1 MPRVP
6 VSKLQV
12 QVAQAVNLIGY
23 TGGIKAQTGRFHST
37 LIVKS
42 IRLGLF
48 FILCFDGGIGVTLVG
63 IVMGSDSDLK
73 LMEQAIKML
82 EEFEIPFEVVISS
95 AHRAP
100 LQTAKYAESAEE
112 RGLEVIIAAAGA
124 AAHLPGV
131 IAASTPLPV
140 IGVPVKSGALSGL
153 DALYAIVQMPAGIP
167 VATVGVDG
175 AKNAAILAA
184 EILGVKYP
192 EYRQKIKT
200 YKQKLSVEVESK
212 NQQLQEKGWRNYA
225 D

>member
-1 MPRVP
+1 M
-6 VSKLQV
+6 K
-12 QVAQAVNLIGY
+12 
-23 TGGIKAQTGRFHST
+23 
-37 LIVKS
+37 
-42 IRLGLF
+42 
-48 FILCFDGGIGVTLVG
+48 LVG

-73 LMEQAIKML
+73 LMAETMKVL
-82 EEFEIPFEVVISS
+82 DEFGVPYEVVISS

-100 LQTAKYAESAEE
+100 VQTAHYAETAAE

-153 DALYAIVQMPAGIP
+153 DALYAIVQMPSGVP

-175 AKNAAILAA
+175 AKNAGILAV
-184 EILGVKYP
+184 EILGVKFP
-192 EYRQKIKT
+192 EYRQKIQD
-200 YKQKLSVEVESK
+200 YKAKLSNQVEGK
-212 NQQLQEKGWRNYA
+212 NQKLQEKGWQGYW